1 MCPRSRNQNRANSGS
16 ASDHRSHLVRAS
28 RREIRDRSL
37 TTRKQLLKSNDL
49 LKRFSKAKVLVIG
62 DVMIDRYYWGEISR
76 ISPEAPV
83 PVVALQSVSLAP
95 GGAAN
100 VAANVAGLGAKPTL
114 FGITGDDT
122 DAGLLPEILRNA
134 NITRFSL
141 VAIPHRTTTVKTR
154 IVANNQHVVR
164 ID

>member
-49 LKRFSKAKVLVIG
+49 LKKFSRVKVLVVG

-83 PVVALQSVSLAP
+83 PVVALQNVSLAP

-100 VAANVAGLGAKPTL
+100 VAANIAGLGGEPTL
-114 FGITGDDT
+114 VGITGN
-122 DAGLLPEILRNA
+122 DAVADLFPEMLR
-134 NITRFSL
+134 
-141 VAIPHRTTTVKTR
+141 
-154 IVANNQHVVR
+154 
-164 ID
+164 D